1 MAPALGKFEGRKV
14 DAVGL
19 EIRNAAGG
27 LNEAMKID
35 PAEFHIDDEVTVVMR
50 CTVTKV
56 RHDPLKD
63 TDGLRRVHILTA
75 GEATIIDDELVSDV
89 LEKQKI
95 RIEEATGVTRLPIE
109 LVDAHQR
116 GEHAQDL
123 IEECPK
129 CLEELDAEAKEAKGK
144 K

>member
-1 MAPALGKFEGRKV
+1 MTLTKFEGRKV

-27 LNEAMKID
+27 LNESMKVD
-35 PAEFHIDDEVTVVMR
+35 PVELHIDEEITVVLR
-50 CTVTKV
+50 CMVTKV

-75 GEATIIDDELVSDV
+75 SDATIIEDELVADA
-89 LEKQKI
+89 LDEQKK
-95 RIEEATGVTRLPIE
+95 RIELASGVQRLPVE
-109 LVDAHQR
+109 LVEAHMN

-129 CLEELDAEAKEAKGK
+129 CMEELDAEAKEAKAK